1 MICCGLLYCDMPTIT
16 ALKQQQRN
24 EQRISVFL
32 DDAFAFGLPELVA
45 GDLRLGQE
53 LSAESIAE
61 LQRQAD
67 SHAALE
73 HAYRLLANRP
83 RSSAEIQRALH
94 KKTYAPETIDAIL
107 TKLHTLNYL
116 DDRAFADYWVEQR
129 TTFRPRSQLALR
141 QELGQKGVAREII
154 EAALE
159 NVDEEEAART
169 VASKR
174 IPQWTSLTEREFRT
188 KVWRFLQG
196 RGFGFDAIHT
206 VTDELWQAIQTEHSH
221 SQGDDTW

>member
-1 MICCGLLYCDMPTIT
+1 MPTIT

-24 EQRISVFL
+24 EQRISVFI
-32 DDAFAFGLPELVA
+32 DGAFAFGLPEPVA
-45 GDLRLGQE
+45 RDLLLGQE

-67 SHAALE
+67 IHAALE

-83 RSSAEIQRALH
+83 RSSAEIRRALQ
-94 KKTYAPETIDAIL
+94 KKAYAPETIDAIL
-107 TKLHTLNYL
+107 TQLHTKNYL

-129 TTFRPRSQLALR
+129 NTFRPRSQLALR
-141 QELGQKGVAREII
+141 HELGQKGVAREII

-159 NVDEEEAART
+159 NVEEEEAART
-169 VASKR
+169 VAGKR
-174 IPQWTSLTEREFRT
+174 LAKWANLTEHEFRT

-196 RGFGFDAIHT
+196 RGFGFDVIRT
-206 VTDELWQAIQTEHSH
+206 VTDELWQALQTEHLND
-221 SQGDDTW
+221 QGDDTW